1 MKNIIFSI
9 AFLFFTTGI
18 IHAQG
23 QYEAGMGKAFNLW
36 GEGKTQEALALFERI
51 SNAESTNW
59 IPTYYAANLLV
70 STAFGIED
78 KDARIAQL
86 EKAKTTI
93 EQAHLKS
100 PDNSEIVSLEGLL
113 YMGYVAM
120 DPPTYAMEYGPKIA
134 QLLQKAV
141 TLNPDNPRAHANM
154 IEYEMGTARFF
165 GQDLQPFCERMA
177 ALIPK
182 FENQDLSEPFA
193 PSYGLE
199 RAKALSKDCQ

>member
-1 MKNIIFSI
+1 MKNIILSF
-9 AFLFFTTGI
+9 I
-18 IHAQG
+18 IIFISSSFIQAQG
-23 QYEAGMGKAFNLW
+23 QYEAGMGKAFELW
-36 GEGKTQEALALFERI
+36 GEGKHKEALALFERI
-51 SNAESTNW
+51 SNAETSKW

-86 EKAKTTI
+86 EKAKETL
-93 EQAHLKS
+93 EQAHLRS
-100 PDNSEIVSLEGLL
+100 PENSEIVSLEGLL

-141 TLNPDNPRAHANM
+141 ALNPDNPRAHANM
-154 IEYEMGTARFF
+154 IEYEMGTAQFF
-165 GQDLQPFCERMA
+165 GQDLKPFCERMA

-182 FENQDLSEPFA
+182 FENQELSEPFA
-193 PSYGLE
+193 PSYGLD